1 MKVIL
6 HIGSGKT
13 GTSSIQQSLADSSG
27 YLLKNGIQYPVLD
40 GDVNH
45 NYLTA
50 PFRPVTPRG
59 MLQRY
64 GSRAKVIDRTDR
76 LWKILAK
83 RAKRHPQH
91 TLVLSAEALLYLGD
105 VDGFCRRLNAEI
117 PSISE
122 VEIVVY
128 LRRPSSHFAAKTQQ
142 SLRASSKVL
151 QPVRLL
157 NAPALRSWQKHGQ
170 LRISEFHKPLLRDQ
184 DVVSDFWHNTFP
196 AVEPAASAGSVNENV
211 SLSGEGMALLQ
222 RYRCRFCAD
231 KDGLFLPQTDSLI
244 RLIGQLEK
252 SNSQNIVF
260 DRPSLH
266 ADVRDFIDY
275 STNDNNEVAD
285 EFGFRF
291 SQLKACKATPTLKSR
306 PFARVED
313 VMKVDFGK
321 VVGLHEMLT
330 RTRHLPFSQARKLV
344 SQLRQMDLT

>member
-13 GTSSIQQSLADSSG
+13 GTSSIQQSLTDSSG
-27 YLLKNGIQYPVLD
+27 YLLKNGILYPVLD

-50 PFRPVTPRG
+50 PFRPATPRG

-64 GSRAKVIDRTDR
+64 GRREKVINRADR

-83 RAKRHPQH
+83 RARRHPDH

-105 VDGFCRRLNAEI
+105 VDGFCRRLNAEVPI
-117 PSISE
+117 ISE

-151 QPVRLL
+151 RPARLL
-157 NAPALRSWQKHGQ
+157 NAPALRAWQKHGR
-170 LRISEFHKPLLRDQ
+170 LRISEFRKPLLRDQ
-184 DVVSDFWHNTFP
+184 DAVRDFWHNTLP
-196 AVEPAASAGSVNENV
+196 AVEPVASAGSVNENV

-231 KDGLFLPQTDSLI
+231 RDGLFLPQTNSLI
-244 RLIGQLEK
+244 RLIGQVEK
-252 SNSQNIVF
+252 SNNQNIVF

-291 SQLKACKATPTLKSR
+291 SQLKAFEAAPSLKSR
-306 PFARVED
+306 PYTRVED
-313 VMKVDFGK
+313 VMKVDVGK
-321 VVGLHEMLT
+321 IVSLHEMLT
-330 RTRHLPFSQARKLV
+330 TTRHLPFSPARKLV
-344 SQLRQMDLT
+344 SQLRQLDLS

>member
-13 GTSSIQQSLADSSG
+13 GTSSIQQSLTDSRG
-27 YLLKNGIQYPVLD
+27 YLLKNGFLYPVLD

-50 PFRPVTPRG
+50 PFRPLTPRG

-64 GSRAKVIDRTDR
+64 GSREKVIDRADR

-83 RAKRHPQH
+83 RARRHPHH
-91 TLVLSAEALLYLGD
+91 TLVLSAEALLYLAD

-122 VEIVVY
+122 VDIVVY

-151 QPVRLL
+151 EPTRLL
-157 NAPALRSWQKHGQ
+157 NAPALRAWQKHGQ
-170 LRISEFHKPLLRDQ
+170 LRISEFRKPLLRDQ

-196 AVEPAASAGSVNENV
+196 AVVPVASAGSVNENV

-231 KDGLFLPQTDSLI
+231 QDGLFLPQANSLI
-244 RLIGQLEK
+244 RLIGQVEK
-252 SNSQNIVF
+252 SNNQDIVF
-260 DRPSLH
+260 ERPSLH

-275 STNDNNEVAD
+275 STNDNNELAD

-291 SQLKACKATPTLKSR
+291 SQLKASQAAPPLRSR
-306 PFARVED
+306 SYARVED
-313 VMKVDFGK
+313 IMKVDVDK
-321 VVGLHEMLT
+321 VVSLHEMLT
-330 RTRHLPFSQARKLV
+330 RTRHLPFSPARKLI
-344 SQLRQMDLT
+344 SQLRQMDLN